1 MENIQRTI
9 YSSYNQTCI
18 SLNIP
23 IDFTP
28 LSTLNEKFNI
38 ATDKL
43 VPPDQ
48 YPTIMYAVIGNGGH
62 KMQVDVDGFYAPVPT
77 QHKSTDAAL
86 FNHLPFALKL
96 PNEDFTTT
104 QMGEYRLRV
113 PVIYNNIQ
121 YIAYYAKV
129 LDLSQTTP
137 ALTSKTINN
146 GVTTLS
152 AFVPSVNNLA
162 PVPVDMTT
170 TAPNLVNDNFVS
182 SIALAK
188 LTLSADDIAEI
199 INASEIIYGTSNKA
213 IISEIGICS
222 GYDVLNQSTVSGIST
237 SYTEAARIQINTFNS
252 TFYPLNFINSSLDIT
267 YNVGS
272 TEPLLDLSTS

>member
-28 LSTLNEKFNI
+28 LSTLNEKFNV

-43 VPPDQ
+43 VSPDQ
-48 YPTIMYAVIGNGGH
+48 YPSIMYAVIGNGGH
-62 KMQVDVDGFYAPVPT
+62 KMQVDADGFYAPVPT

-113 PVIYNNIQ
+113 PVIYNNTQ
-121 YIAYYAKV
+121 YIAYYAKT
-129 LDLSQTTP
+129 LDLTQTTP

-162 PVPVDMTT
+162 PVPVDMTI

-252 TFYPLNFINSSLDIT
+252 TFYPLNFINSGLDIT